1 MRISWHGLSVTRRVG
16 LVGVV
21 LLTAP
26 VSIPLILYNTI
37 RRKLQSHPTSNVV
50 ADLRR
55 KLWHGFGETTA
66 AAITEHLAQQRYSR
80 RERAQLASE
89 LARWR
94 AADNTSN
101 NFSRQERHKIIKKIE
116 GSDSH
121 DGNAPDA
128 ENKFD
133 IVLMS
138 DFSLRGG
145 TRRCN
150 EGYVAAA
157 TSEGL
162 RVALFH
168 YPRWHTP
175 LKRISST
182 YERLAE
188 QPNIELL
195 QHGQAVSAKV
205 VIIHHPPIIQYKMDD
220 LPVIATSLIAV
231 LANQSPMEYYS
242 EAPNLYDP
250 EVVRQ
255 NCQHYFGLD
264 PVWIAISGRIKNI
277 LNNIGG
283 YTPMLDDIWFPPFLG
298 EILAQPAPPRHGEKI
313 IIGRQSRDHWNKW
326 PADPHDLRAAYCGDQ
341 PDIECRILG
350 GIDSQRR
357 ALGVLPK
364 NWVIHPFD
372 SIDVTTFIDDLDVFV
387 NFGHHDLVE
396 AFGRN
401 TMEAMARGK
410 PVILDPSLRETFGEA
425 ALYCNPVDVSQT
437 LRQLMGDAN
446 AYVAQAQK
454 GLDFVRN
461 SCAQERARHNLKNLI
476 AMAGQKTIKA
486 I

>member
-1 MRISWHGLSVTRRVG
+1 MLEINDQVT
-16 LVGVV
+16 
-21 LLTAP
+21 T
-26 VSIPLILYNTI
+26 
-37 RRKLQSHPTSNVV
+37 
-50 ADLRR
+50 
-55 KLWHGFGETTA
+55 
-66 AAITEHLAQQRYSR
+66 
-80 RERAQLASE
+80 
-89 LARWR
+89 
-94 AADNTSN
+94 
-101 NFSRQERHKIIKKIE
+101 
-116 GSDSH
+116 
-121 DGNAPDA
+121 
-128 ENKFD
+128 
-133 IVLMS
+133 
-138 DFSLRGG
+138 
-145 TRRCN
+145 
-150 EGYVAAA
+150 
-157 TSEGL
+157 
-162 RVALFH
+162 
-168 YPRWHTP
+168 
-175 LKRISST
+175 
-182 YERLAE
+182 
-188 QPNIELL
+188 NI
-195 QHGQAVSAKV
+195 
-205 VIIHHPPIIQYKMDD
+205 VIIHHPPILKYRIDAVPCIKTK
-220 LPVIATSLIAV
+220 LVAV
-231 LANQSPMEYYS
+231 LANQSPMVMYS
-242 EAPNLYDP
+242 ESPNLYDP

-283 YTPMLDDIWFPPFLG
+283 YTPILDDIWFPPFLG
-298 EILAQPAPPRHGEKI
+298 EILAQPAPPRHSEKI
-313 IIGRQSRDHWNKW
+313 IIGRQSRDSWNKW

-437 LRQLMGDAN
+437 LRQLMGNAN

-476 AMAGQKTIKA
+476 AMAGQETIKA